1 MEDIGAAPAA
11 RAERCLAFGH
21 KPELFGALHR
31 ARRVLVAGK
40 HLQAALR
47 RAPLIDRFKG
57 EHPEVV
63 RVVQVGEGE
72 RAAALVAH
80 LEASRDKAA
89 DRLRRFHEGH
99 AITSRHLTAGEPLT
113 PALLRAQRPLR
124 GQLSAF
130 PPLRVRSMYCR
141 VTVSISPSTP
151 CAPRFSSS
159 MASLKP
165 ATWSAWP
172 AASANT
178 ISER

>member
-21 KPELFGALHR
+21 KPELVGALHR
-31 ARRVLVAGK
+31 ARRILVAGK

-63 RVVQVGEGE
+63 RVVRPGGGE
-72 RAAALVAH
+72 RTGAAMVAH

-99 AITSRHLTAGEPLT
+99 AITGRHLTAGEPLT
-113 PALLRAQRPLR
+113 PALLRARSALCAVSCRPSLR
-124 GQLSAF
+124 RA
-130 PPLRVRSMYCR
+130 
-141 VTVSISPSTP
+141 
-151 CAPRFSSS
+151 CARCI
-159 MASLKP
+159 
-165 ATWSAWP
+165 
-172 AASANT
+172 AA
-178 ISER
+178 

>member
-1 MEDIGAAPAA
+1 LEDIGAAPAA

-31 ARRVLVAGK
+31 ARRILVAGK

-63 RVVQVGEGE
+63 RVVQAGEGE

-99 AITSRHLTAGEPLT
+99 AIASGHL
-113 PALLRAQRPLR
+113 
-124 GQLSAF
+124 
-130 PPLRVRSMYCR
+130 V
-141 VTVSISPSTP
+141 
-151 CAPRFSSS
+151 
-159 MASLKP
+159 
-165 ATWSAWP
+165 
-172 AASANT
+172 AASHLPLP
-178 ISER
+178 ISARSALCAVSCRPFLRCACARCTAA